1 MGRKKKEYKD
11 ASTQTVDKTEI
22 IEDVK
27 QPEKRNEVE
36 IKPKTFKCSCNP
48 CSFRIKSK
56 KHTKTSETK
65 ADGEILT
72 EEEEKTYNVAFSL
85 ITPETATP
93 NTKSTMA
100 RGTS

>member
-48 CSFRIKSK
+48 CSFRI
-56 KHTKTSETK
+56 
-65 ADGEILT
+65 
-72 EEEEKTYNVAFSL
+72 
-85 ITPETATP
+85 
-93 NTKSTMA
+93 
-100 RGTS
+100 